1 MKTERITA
9 RITEEVLGSPQEHV
23 DETLKDVIKKLKEE
37 KDLTVLTVQE
47 HPAEEMENKMFS
59 AFADIE
65 FETNSMKRVMEIC
78 FDFMPSAIEIL
89 DPAGVTMDSNDF
101 TEMLNDLLA
110 KQHKYSFVLNKL
122 KTENIYMMKK
132 LNGEIK

>member
-1 MKTERITA
+1 MKKQKITV

-23 DETLKDVIKKLKEE
+23 DKTLANVIEKLGNTE
-37 KDLTVLTVQE
+37 DIQIINVQTHE
-47 HPAEEMENKMFS
+47 AKEMENKLWS
-59 AFADIE
+59 AFSDIE
-65 FETNSMKRVMEIC
+65 FKTHSMKKVMELC

-89 DPAGVTMDSNDF
+89 DPAGVTMDSNDV

-122 KTENIYMMKK
+122 KTENIYLVKK
-132 LNGEIK
+132 LKGEIE

>member
-1 MKTERITA
+1 MKKEKITV
-9 RITEEVLGSPQEHV
+9 RITEEVMGSPKQHV
-23 DETLKDVIKKLKEE
+23 EETLDNVIIKLKELKDVTILNIQKHDAKEM
-37 KDLTVLTVQE
+37 D
-47 HPAEEMENKMFS
+47 NKMFS

-65 FETNSMKRVMEIC
+65 FETQEMKKILEIC
-78 FDFMPSAIEIL
+78 FDFMPSNIEIL
-89 DPAGVTMDSNDF
+89 EPAGVTLDSDDF

-132 LNGEIK
+132 LKGEIK